1 MKRIIFTLS
10 LVLGLFILTG
20 CEGHVTEDTP
30 SSQSGDPRVINVN
43 TKEASQVLR
52 DNKDNKNFV
61 VLDLRTPE
69 EFVQGHVVGA
79 QLINFNSPNFAIEV
93 QKLDPAKT
101 YLIYCASG
109 FRSSKALHTLR
120 RLSLSRIYHLERGLR
135 GGFPNRPVVPEK
147 GENPYKIKIGM

>member
-1 MKRIIFTLS
+1 MKKMILLVS
-10 LVLGLFILTG
+10 LISGLFFLTG

-30 SSQSGDPRVINVN
+30 ATPSGDPRVINV
-43 TKEASQVLR
+43 TKKEASQVLR
-52 DNKDNKNFV
+52 DNKDNPNFV

-79 QLINFNSPNFAIEV
+79 QLINFNSPNFALEV

-120 RLSLSRIYHLERGLR
+120 RLSLSRIYHLQRGLR
-135 GGFPNRPVVPEK
+135 DGYPARPIVPEK
-147 GENPYKIKIGM
+147 GENPYKIKIGI